1 MAQSIVP
8 RVNAESANL
17 LPRSATRVLC
27 LGNDLLA
34 DDAFGLEVAERLR
47 QILSAE
53 VEIVC
58 SAESGF
64 GLVECVT
71 GCDALIIV
79 DCIRSG
85 ATPGTIHTI
94 GLESLESGVADSPH
108 RTGIMEVLKA
118 ARTLGL
124 SVPQRVVIHAVEAAD
139 VATIGGPMDARV
151 RDAIAIVVNQVTR
164 MPGVSTAPATQLPCA
179 GRSAAQAITQLER

>member
-1 MAQSIVP
+1 MVQSIAPEVSVGSG
-8 RVNAESANL
+8 RL
-17 LPRSATRVLC
+17 LPSSATRVLC

-47 QILSAE
+47 RILSTE

-58 SAESGF
+58 SSESGF

-79 DCIRSG
+79 DCIRTG

-124 SVPQRVVIHAVEAAD
+124 SAPQRVVIHAVEAAD
-139 VATIGGPMDARV
+139 VSTIGGPMDERV
-151 RDAIAIVVNQVTR
+151 RDAIAIIVNQVTR
-164 MPGVSTAPATQLPCA
+164 TPGVSTVPATQLPCA
-179 GRSAAQAITQLER
+179 GPSSAQAITQLER